1 MWGIR
6 RFDILIGSP
15 MDLADDEEV
24 DDAGLDEVETLGGAM
39 RSAGPS
45 WIGSESRT
53 VPMVLT
59 WNRKLSKARSNPLR
73 RDPKSRRCAGECGVN
88 SREPKK
94 ICSARVDDPTIV
106 WAGAGES
113 MIPACELPT
122 DGAN

>member
-1 MWGIR
+1 MWGIQ

-15 MDLADDEEV
+15 MDLADDDEV
-24 DDAGLDEVETLGGAM
+24 DDAGLDGIKAFGGAM
-39 RSAGPS
+39 GSAEPS
-45 WIGSESRT
+45 WIGSGSRT

-59 WNRKLSKARSNPLR
+59 WNRKLPKAGSNPSW

-94 ICSARVDDPTIV
+94 ICSARVDDPTIA

-113 MIPACELPT
+113 MIPVCELPT